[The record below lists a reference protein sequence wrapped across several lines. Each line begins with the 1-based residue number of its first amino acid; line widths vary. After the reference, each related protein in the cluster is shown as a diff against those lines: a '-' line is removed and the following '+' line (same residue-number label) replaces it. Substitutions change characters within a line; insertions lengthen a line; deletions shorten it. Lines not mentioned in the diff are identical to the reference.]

1 MYYLLKLFPEI
12 TIKSRPV
19 RQQMTRCLVSNVRN
33 TLASFGEAVRI
44 KGGWDS
50 LQVSVNASLP
60 AERRDELESILTRIP
75 GIHAVQVVEEVP
87 FTSFEDAGKRLASMW
102 QSAIAG
108 HRFRVSAKRRG
119 SHDFTSADLERYLG
133 RILLDAAPDA
143 QVDLN
148 HPEINVRVDVIDQR
162 LRLIHQGWPGL
173 GGYPLGQQGQAL
185 CLLSGGF
192 DSPVAAWK
200 LIRRG
205 IKTHFLFF
213 DMGGPAHERAVREVA
228 HHLWE
233 RYSRSHRVQF
243 IRVPFEGVVGEMHR
257 TIPDGL
263 IGVVLKRMMVRAAGD
278 IAKRARIPVL
288 ATGDAIAQVSSQ
300 SLTNLALID
309 EVSELPTLRPLI
321 AEDKLDI
328 IATAR
333 RIGTDRFAEGMPEVC
348 GAISRRPNTQA
359 RRDKVLAAEQ
369 AFDFGVLDEAVACA
383 VSTRS
388 DRLLDD
394 ASVADNDNVP
404 IVEGVA
410 ALTDRKAVSVIDIR
424 PPDEREAA
432 PLNLPQV
439 EQLAI
444 PFYELQSRAESLP
457 HDREY
462 LLYCD
467 QGVMSRMQALH
478 LADRGL
484 THFGVLRT

>member
-19 RQQMTRCLVSNVRN
+19 RRQMTRCLVSNVRN
-33 TLASFGEAVRI
+33 TLSPLGESVRV

-50 LQVSVNASLP
+50 LQVSTDESLS
-60 AERRDELESILTRIP
+60 AGQRGDLESALTRIP
-75 GIHAVQVVEEVP
+75 GIHSVQVVEEVP
-87 FTSFEDAGKRLASMW
+87 FTTFEDAGQRLVALW
-102 QSAIAG
+102 QTAIAG
-108 HRFRVSAKRRG
+108 RRFRVSTKRRG
-119 SHDFTSADLERYLG
+119 NHDFTSADLERFLG
-133 RILLDAAPDA
+133 RVLLDAAPDSR
-143 QVDLN
+143 VDLN
-148 HPEINVRVDVIDQR
+148 HPEVNVRLDVIDRR

-185 CLLSGGF
+185 CLISGGF

-213 DMGGPAHERAVREVA
+213 DLGGPAHEHIVRDVA

-243 IRVPFEGVVGEMHR
+243 ISVPFEGVVGEMHR

-263 IGVVLKRMMVRAAGD
+263 IGVVLKRMMLRAAGRL
-278 IAKRARIPVL
+278 AQRARIPVL

-348 GAISRRPNTQA
+348 GAVSRRPNTQA

-369 AFDFGVLDEAVACA
+369 DFDFRVLEDAIAA
-383 VSTRS
+383 ATSTRS
-388 DRLLDD
+388 DRLLESETDGSEFD
-394 ASVADNDNVP
+394 VR
-404 IVEGVA
+404 IVEGTA
-410 ALTDRKAVSVIDIR
+410 ALADQGPVSVIDIR
-424 PPDEREAA
+424 PPEEREAD
-432 PLNLPQV
+432 PLDLPQV

-444 PFYELQSRAESLP
+444 PFYELQAQADSLP